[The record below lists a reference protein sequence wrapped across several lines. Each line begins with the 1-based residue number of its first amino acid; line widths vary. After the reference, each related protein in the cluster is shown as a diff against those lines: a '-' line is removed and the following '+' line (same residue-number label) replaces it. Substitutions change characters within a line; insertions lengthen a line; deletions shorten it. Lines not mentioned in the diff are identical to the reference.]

1 MFLLR
6 KFVLGRVIFF
16 MNSLTKVGDTLLIL
30 DGLARVFVR
39 RRFCRLASVSV
50 LLGLLG
56 LLDVLGEDF
65 TGTVG
70 GFFDVAPGR
79 FFVVVPL
86 LFMSTAAAAR
96 RFADILSV
104 DGGVFL
110 F

>member
-6 KFVLGRVIFF
+6 KFVLGRAIFF
-16 MNSLTKVGDTLLIL
+16 MNSLTKVGDTLPIL

-50 LLGLLG
+50 LLGLL
-56 LLDVLGEDF
+56 DEDF
-65 TGTVG
+65 TGIVG
-70 GFFDVAPGR
+70 GFFDVAPGL
-79 FFVVVPL
+79 FFGVPL
-86 LFMSTAAAAR
+86 LFISTAAAAR
-96 RFADILSV
+96 RFADIVSV

>member
-6 KFVLGRVIFF
+6 KFVLGRAIFF
-16 MNSLTKVGDTLLIL
+16 MNSLTKVGDTLPIL

-39 RRFCRLASVSV
+39 RRLCRLASVSV
-50 LLGLLG
+50 LLGLLA
-56 LLDVLGEDF
+56 VLSEDF

-79 FFVVVPL
+79 FFVTSL
-86 LFMSTAAAAR
+86 LFISTAAAAR

>member
-16 MNSLTKVGDTLLIL
+16 MNSLTKVGDTLPIL

-56 LLDVLGEDF
+56 LLGEDF